1 MGIATIQELVRVSSL
16 LTADQSRTSLIST
29 LVEQAQD
36 ISKSEIGAL
45 YAYPADNTNPG
56 RSSSSGPLKMIFK
69 RGKYDVPLSF
79 PPDSDLIGFMEDCRE
94 VLVVHGKNDPFF
106 AEGLLNDAMNSAIVL
121 PLSTSKKKIGIL
133 ILNSKKKDFYGRN
146 RLHFLDAFTRLSA
159 GMVHN
164 IELLQEV
171 RQRLKEIEGLQRY
184 QDSIFSSM
192 TNLLVTTDE
201 KGSIQYFNR
210 VASERLGISS
220 SDIGEKAENY
230 FKKTLSRKIINQIKK
245 SSDQHSEILGLE
257 GIYSKAELDMDFSLN
272 ISPLRGKLGRHE
284 GLILLFTDQSKE
296 EELKQKMDVAV
307 EERRVVKD
315 MFARYMSADVLKNLM
330 AYPEQVQ
337 LGGDKKDAT
346 IFFADIRGY
355 TSFSEGKEPEY
366 IIGILNEYFSE
377 AVEIVIKYNGYIDK
391 FIGDCIMAAWG
402 VPVVNKD
409 TDAVSGVSCA
419 VEIQELVK
427 SKNRKFFKGK
437 AAHLKVGIGMH
448 SGPLIS
454 GNLGSSRRMDYSVI
468 GDTVNIAARLEGVAG
483 PGEIIITEQTRD
495 LIGDRFKLKELE
507 PVKVKGKN
515 RPLHIFSVLKQV
527 N

>member
-1 MGIATIQELVRVSSL
+1 MGIATIQELVRVGSL
-16 LTADQSRTSLIST
+16 LTTDQSRTSLIST

-36 ISKSEIGAL
+36 ISKSEIGVL
-45 YAYPADNTNPG
+45 YAYPSNNT
-56 RSSSSGPLKMIFK
+56 SSSKTTLPLKMIFK
-69 RGKYDVPLSF
+69 RGKYDVPGSLSSN
-79 PPDSDLIGFMEDCRE
+79 SDLIQFMEDCRE
-94 VLVVHGKNDPFF
+94 VLVVHRREDPFF
-106 AEGLLNDAMNSAIVL
+106 SKALLNDAMNSAIVL
-121 PLSTSKKKIGIL
+121 PLTTSKKKIGIL
-133 ILNSKKKDFYGRN
+133 ILNSKKRDFYGKN
-146 RLHFLDAFTRLSA
+146 RLHFLDAFTKLSA

-184 QDSIFSSM
+184 QESIFSSM
-192 TNLLVTTDE
+192 TNLLITTDE
-201 KGSIQYFNR
+201 RGSIQYYNQA
-210 VASERLGISS
+210 ASDRLGIRK
-220 SDIGEKAENY
+220 SDIGKNTEDY
-230 FKKTLSRKIINQIKK
+230 FKTTLSKKVLKHIISAEEK
-245 SSDQHSEILGLE
+245 HSEILGLE
-257 GIYSKAELDMDFSLN
+257 GIYSRNDLEMDFSLN
-272 ISPLRGKLGRHE
+272 ISPLRGKLGKNE

-296 EELKQKMDVAV
+296 EELKQKMDFAV

-330 AYPEQVQ
+330 AYPDQVQ

-366 IIGILNEYFSE
+366 IIEVLNEYFSE

-402 VPVVNKD
+402 VPVVNRD

-437 AAHLKVGIGMH
+437 ASHLKVGIGMH
-448 SGPLIS
+448 TGPLIS

-483 PGEIIITEQTRD
+483 PGDVIITQQTRD

-507 PVKVKGKN
+507 PVMVKGKN
-515 RPLHIFSVLKQV
+515 QPLHIFNVLKQIS
-527 N
+527 

>member
-16 LTADQSRTSLIST
+16 LASDQSRASLIST

-36 ISKSEIGAL
+36 ISKSELGAL
-45 YAYPADNTNPG
+45 YAYPSEPAG
-56 RSSSSGPLKMIFK
+56 KSSLKMVFK
-69 RGKYDVPLSF
+69 RGKYNVPSF
-79 PPDSDLIGFMEDCRE
+79 LDFNSDLVNFIEDCRE
-94 VLVVHGKNDPFF
+94 VTVVHSKEDKYFT
-106 AEGLLNDAMNSAIVL
+106 EGLLNENMNSAIIL
-121 PLSTSKKKIGIL
+121 PLTASRKRIGIL
-133 ILNSKKKDFYGRN
+133 ILNSKQRDFYGKN
-146 RLHFLDAFTRLSA
+146 RLHFLDAFTKLSA
-159 GMVHN
+159 GLVHN
-164 IELLQEV
+164 AELLIEIK
-171 RQRLKEIEGLQRY
+171 QRLKEIESLQRY

-192 TNLLVTTDE
+192 TNLLITTDE
-201 KGSIQYFNR
+201 NGNIQYLNS
-210 VASERLGISS
+210 AAQERLKKG
-220 SDIGEKAENY
+220 DMIGENFESF
-230 FKKTLSRKIINQIKK
+230 FKKALSRKVLNQIRK
-245 SSDQHSEILGLE
+245 SEETHREVLGLE
-257 GIYSKAELDMDFSLN
+257 GIYSGSDFEMDFSLN
-272 ISPLRGKLGRHE
+272 ISPLKSRFGKHE

-330 AYPEQVQ
+330 AAPEQVQ

-366 IIGILNEYFSE
+366 IIEVLNDYFSE

-402 VPVVNKD
+402 VPVVNGVK
-409 TDAVSGVSCA
+409 DAVSGVSCA

-437 AAHLKVGIGMH
+437 ASHLKVGIGMH

-483 PGEIIITEQTRD
+483 AGEVIITEQTRD

-507 PVKVKGKN
+507 PVKVKGKDK
-515 RPLHIFSVLKQV
+515 PLHIFSVLKQV
-527 N
+527 S